1 MKAGDGESRGEPEA
15 PARVRAFFALPVPD
29 DALDALRRARDAL
42 RRPAELSHVTARFL
56 PDEALHVTL
65 CFLGS
70 VSRDRVPGFV
80 DALETC
86 APDSPIDA
94 SLSELGAFSSPK
106 RARVVVAELTDPE
119 GRITEL
125 ARRISEAAV
134 ALGVSLEERSFRP
147 HVTLARI
154 RRPSDVRDWLAH
166 AALDRVALRF
176 DELRLYESHLHPQ
189 GSRYSVL
196 ARAEFGPRGA

>member
-1 MKAGDGESRGEPEA
+1 MKPDDEESESEPEA

-29 DALDALRRARDAL
+29 GALDALRRARDAL
-42 RRPAELSHVTARFL
+42 RRRAERSGATARFL

-70 VSRDRVPGFV
+70 MSRDRVPGFV
-80 DALETC
+80 HALETC

-106 RARVVVAELTDPE
+106 RARVVVAELSDPE
-119 GRITEL
+119 GRITGL
-125 ARRISEAAV
+125 ARRLSETAE

-166 AALDRVALRF
+166 ATLDRVALRF
-176 DELRLYESHLHPQ
+176 GELRLYESQLHPQ